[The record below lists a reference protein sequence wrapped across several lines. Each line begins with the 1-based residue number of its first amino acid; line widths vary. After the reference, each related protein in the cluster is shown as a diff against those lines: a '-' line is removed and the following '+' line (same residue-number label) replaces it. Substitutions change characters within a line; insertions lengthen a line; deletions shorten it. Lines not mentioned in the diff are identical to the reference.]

1 VQNGGIVPP
10 MTTPSQVPAAS
21 SAGSRFPI
29 ATALSRVAA
38 STLLAAILVA
48 APGFGQRSAEP
59 RPVAAIAEI
68 PRDSVRNDQWQVD
81 LLKASKAWRL
91 STGSGVIVAVIDSGV
106 AADHPDLVGQ
116 VLPGIDLVNPGGDGT
131 ADAVGHGTTVAG
143 LIAGRSDDG
152 QGVLGLAPDAKI
164 LPVRVLDAENKYNDA
179 KVVAQGVVWAVDHGA
194 TVVNLSLGGGASNPA
209 LAEAI
214 DYAFARDVV
223 VVACVGNVLPN
234 GPSSVWHPASEPG
247 VLAVTALTPTG
258 DLWRRSL
265 TGASTV
271 LAAPGSDLV
280 GARPGGYQRVQ
291 GTSFAAPL
299 VAATAALIRSHSPQ
313 MSAANVVQRLITT
326 ADDTGSPGRDD
337 SFGFGVVDPYGAL
350 TADVPE
356 VLANP
361 LDNTPPPGKSGFGPA
376 DEAPGSGI
384 APSGASG
391 HRRPSP
397 GLTPK
402 TIPAPNAG
410 PTSSSDKPVSLAAAI
425 AGVGALVVGGLSLVR
440 RL

>member
-1 VQNGGIVPP
+1 
-10 MTTPSQVPAAS
+10 MTTPSQVPVAP
-21 SAGSRFPI
+21 SAGSRSPI
-29 ATALSRVAA
+29 ATALLRVAA
-38 STLLAAILVA
+38 SVLLAAVLVA
-48 APGFGQRSAEP
+48 APGFAKRDAKP
-59 RPVAAIAEI
+59 KPVAVIAEI
-68 PRDSVRNDQWQVD
+68 PRDSVRSDQWQVD
-81 LLKASKAWRL
+81 LLKGQKAWRL

-106 AADHPDLVGQ
+106 AADHPDLAGQ

-179 KVVAQGVVWAVDHGA
+179 KVVAEALVWAVDHGA
-194 TVVNLSLGGGASNPA
+194 TVVNLSLGGGVASPA

-234 GPSSVWHPASEPG
+234 GPTSVWHPASEPG

-299 VAATAALIRSHSPQ
+299 VAATAALIRSRWPQ
-313 MSAANVVQRLITT
+313 MSAANVVQRLIVT

-337 SFGFGVVDPYGAL
+337 SFGFGIVDPFGAL

-356 VLANP
+356 VLTNP

-376 DEAPGSGI
+376 ASE
-384 APSGASG
+384 PSVDAWPPRERG
-391 HRRPSP
+391 RIRPLP
-397 GLTPK
+397 GLS
-402 TIPAPNAG
+402 PNTMAATG
-410 PTSSSDKPVSLAAAI
+410 PVPRGEKPVSLAAAI
-425 AGVGALVVGGLSLVR
+425 AGVGVLVVGGLSLVR